1 MIVSAT
7 TRDLQDILR
16 LLETCGLPTADL
28 SPALLEGFLV
38 QRQAGGLQGVVGLQI
53 FERVG
58 MLRSLAVLAERRGRG
73 WGEQLTRQAEELA
86 RKRGV
91 GELYLLTTTAEGFFT
106 RLGYQAIAREQAPL
120 AIQNNA
126 EFQNLFPSSA
136 VLMRKTLF

>member
-73 WGEQLTRQAEELA
+73 WGEQLTQQAEELA

-120 AIQNNA
+120 AIQNSA
-126 EFQNLFPSSA
+126 EFQSLCPASA
-136 VLMRKTLF
+136 VLMRKNLF

>member
-120 AIQNNA
+120 AIQNSA
-126 EFQNLFPSSA
+126 EFQSLCPASA

>member
-73 WGEQLTRQAEELA
+73 WGEQLTQQAEELA

-120 AIQNNA
+120 AIQNSA
-126 EFQNLFPSSA
+126 EFQSLCPASA

>member
-120 AIQNNA
+120 AIQNSA
-126 EFQNLFPSSA
+126 EFQSLCPASA
-136 VLMRKTLF
+136 VLMRKNLF